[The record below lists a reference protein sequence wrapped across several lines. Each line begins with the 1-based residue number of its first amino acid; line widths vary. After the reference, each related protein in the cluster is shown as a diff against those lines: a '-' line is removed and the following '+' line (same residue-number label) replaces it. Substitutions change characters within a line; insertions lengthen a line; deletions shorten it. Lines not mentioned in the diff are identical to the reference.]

1 MEPLEAELRR
11 DWERWKATGASGPT
25 GYQSFPATDS
35 GVRRGGEYT
44 GRRRE
49 QWPPAR
55 PEYLDETATPQVP
68 RPGGPPPRSGPMTGL
83 LGPDHPSGAMPGLI
97 PPATSGWQQP
107 PSARPFSDPR
117 PSAEYYGDG
126 AGYGGNDRGYSG
138 ANGYNGGA
146 YPNDYASSDPG
157 YTNGNGGNGYNGGYA
172 YDYGAGDPRYT
183 SGNGYNGGGYAYD
196 YGPSGGGYGGGAY
209 DTSSYGTGSYGT
221 GSYGTGARAS
231 GRQPGVMVADA
242 PSPWQMQANSWAA
255 RSRGQT
261 QPAWAEPASRGYPVP
276 QDRNS
281 RQGITESPGGAPA
294 SMVARILSDADYQAA
309 AITAIT
315 ELASQRAALVTRQGL
330 YEAAQVR
337 DAAKREA
344 DEITQRAALRASAVR
359 EAAELEAAETREA
372 VTLMQAELAE
382 LAIRSTSTLPRP
394 GPARPAETSRR
405 RA

>member
-11 DWERWKATGASGPT
+11 DWERWKAAGASGPT

-35 GVRRGGEYT
+35 GVRPGGEYA
-44 GRRRE
+44 GRRQPQR
-49 QWPPAR
+49 PSAR
-55 PEYLDETATPQVP
+55 QEYPDATATPWAP
-68 RPGGPPPRSGPMTGL
+68 RPAGPPPLSGP
-83 LGPDHPSGAMPGLI
+83 MPGLI

-126 AGYGGNDRGYSG
+126 AGSGYSYGGNDRGYG
-138 ANGYNGGA
+138 GTNGYNGGD
-146 YPNDYASSDPG
+146 YPADYASTDPG
-157 YTNGNGGNGYNGGYA
+157 YTNGNGYNGGYA
-172 YDYGAGDPRYT
+172 YDYGGGDPRYT
-183 SGNGYNGGGYAYD
+183 SGNGYNDGGYAYD
-196 YGPSGGGYGGGAY
+196 YGPSGGGGYGGGSGGGGAY
-209 DTSSYGTGSYGT
+209 DTGSYGT
-221 GSYGTGARAS
+221 DSYRTGAPAR

-261 QPAWAEPASRGYPVP
+261 PPTWAEPASRGYPVP
-276 QDRNS
+276 PDYNS
-281 RQGITESPGGAPA
+281 RQGNTESPGGAPA

-315 ELASQRAALVTRQGL
+315 ELAAQRAALVTRQGL

-337 DAAKREA
+337 DAARREA
-344 DEITQRAALRASAVR
+344 DEITQRAAMRASAVR

-372 VTLMQAELAE
+372 VSLMQAELAE
-382 LAIRSTSTLPRP
+382 LAIRSTGALPRP
-394 GPARPAETSRR
+394 SPARPAETSRR

>member
-11 DWERWKATGASGPT
+11 DWERWKATGAYGPT

-35 GVRRGGEYT
+35 GVRPGGEYT
-44 GRRRE
+44 GRRQPQR
-49 QWPPAR
+49 PSAR
-55 PEYLDETATPQVP
+55 QEYPDATATPWAP
-68 RPGGPPPRSGPMTGL
+68 RPAGPPPLSGP
-83 LGPDHPSGAMPGLI
+83 MPGLI

-126 AGYGGNDRGYSG
+126 SGYGYGGNDRGYG
-138 ANGYNGGA
+138 GTNGYNGGD
-146 YPNDYASSDPG
+146 YPNDYAGPDPG

-172 YDYGAGDPRYT
+172 YDYGGGDPRYT
-183 SGNGYNGGGYAYD
+183 SGNGYNDGGYAYD
-196 YGPSGGGYGGGAY
+196 YGPSDGGGYGGGAY
-209 DTSSYGTGSYGT
+209 DTGSYRTASYGTA
-221 GSYGTGARAS
+221 SYGTGAPAR

-261 QPAWAEPASRGYPVP
+261 PPAWAEPASRGYPAP
-276 QDRNS
+276 QDHTPQEDNS
-281 RQGITESPGGAPA
+281 RQEVMESPDGPPA

-344 DEITQRAALRASAVR
+344 DEITQRAAMRASAVR

-382 LAIRSTSTLPRP
+382 LAIHGTSTLPRP
-394 GPARPAETSRR
+394 SPARPAEASRR

>member
-11 DWERWKATGASGPT
+11 DWERWKATGASGTT

-35 GVRRGGEYT
+35 GVRPGGEYT

-49 QWPPAR
+49 QWPSAR
-55 PEYLDETATPQVP
+55 QEYLGATPTPRAP
-68 RPGGPPPRSGPMTGL
+68 RPGGPSPLSGP
-83 LGPDHPSGAMPGLI
+83 MPGLI

-107 PSARPFSDPR
+107 PARPSSVPT

-126 AGYGGNDRGYSG
+126 YGYGGNDRGYSS
-138 ANGYNGGA
+138 ANGYNGGG
-146 YPNDYASSDPG
+146 YPHDYASTDPG
-157 YTNGNGGNGYNGGYA
+157 YTSGNGYNGGGYA
-172 YDYGAGDPRYT
+172 YGSDDPRYT

-196 YGPSGGGYGGGAY
+196 YDPSDGGYGGGSY
-209 DTSSYGTGSYGT
+209 DTGSYGT
-221 GSYGTGARAS
+221 DSYRTGPRAR

-242 PSPWQMQANSWAA
+242 PSPWQLQANSWAA

-276 QDRNS
+276 QDYNS
-281 RQGITESPGGAPA
+281 PQGIMESPDGAPA

-309 AITAIT
+309 ALTAIT
-315 ELASQRAALVTRQGL
+315 ELASRRAALVTRQGL

-344 DEITQRAALRASAVR
+344 DEITQRAAIRASAVR

-382 LAIRSTSTLPRP
+382 LASRITSTLPHP
-394 GPARPAETSRR
+394 VLPRPAETSRR